1 MAVTQASGVK
11 HGFGVDVGGSGI
23 KGGIVDLDAG
33 QLVGDRFKV
42 LTPHPAT
49 PQSVA
54 SGVREVV
61 DHFGWTGPV
70 GITLPAVIA
79 AGVCRTAAN
88 IDPAWIG
95 TEVYPLFAAELGD
108 RDLAVLNDADA
119 AGIAEDAHGA
129 GHGRNGVTMLLTLG
143 TGIGSAI
150 IQNGVLLPNTEL
162 GHLEVDGK
170 EAEHRASSKVKEDK
184 DWSYQRW
191 AKEVSLVLETYE
203 KLFWPDLFIVGGGIS
218 RKADKWI
225 PMLTNRVPVVPAE
238 LRNNAGLV
246 GAAMAVD
253 TGLRP

>member
-1 MAVTQASGVK
+1 MTATQGLGA
-11 HGFGVDVGGSGI
+11 HQGFGVDVGGSGI
-23 KGGIVDLDAG
+23 KGGIVDLDSG
-33 QLVGDRFKV
+33 QLVGARFKV

-49 PQSVA
+49 PEAIAV
-54 SGVREVV
+54 GVREVV
-61 DHFGWTGPV
+61 DHFRWSGPV
-70 GITLPAVIA
+70 GITLPAVVSG
-79 AGVCRTAAN
+79 GVCRTAAN
-88 IDPAWIG
+88 IDQGWIG
-95 TEVYPLFAAELGD
+95 TEVYPLFTAELGD
-108 RDLAVLNDADA
+108 RDLVVLNDADA

-129 GHGRNGVTMLLTLG
+129 GRDRDGVTMLLTLG

-184 DWSYQRW
+184 DWSYHRW
-191 AKEVSLVLETYE
+191 SKEVSAVLETYE

-246 GAAMAVD
+246 GAAMAVHA
-253 TGLRP
+253 GLRP